1 MKEKEQIQKKN
12 EKGITL
18 IALVVTIIVI
28 LVLAGISIVMLT
40 GENGII
46 TNAIT
51 ANRATRGGEVKE
63 RVALEVSN
71 NKILEYT
78 NRTQK
83 TRAEVIEE
91 LAEEGKLTAEEVAL
105 LTDEE
110 NPTDVI
116 TIGGITINF
125 GLLPGTSALTIGS
138 VYTDDM
144 IGQSITYSAN
154 GCSEWIVLGPELD
167 SSGNRTGNVLITSKD
182 PIEDGF
188 TLNETAKAWLY
199 YDKKSGETGYDETDD
214 NGNPLSI
221 NKACSVYSGT
231 IQGKSVAAR
240 SITMQDINYAVG
252 FTEPTD
258 FKTYTFGTESNFA
271 SQKVDFYYPSLLGAN
286 RIDSI
291 PPYFVKAGE
300 TLGTTIPSQNFKCN
314 EYWYYNDGEGYK
326 YAYENTNWEDTATTL
341 TKADN
346 MQYIIGETGEN
357 YYQVASRSVSV
368 FSDNADFLV
377 ANVDGGTVYS
387 DGRNLC
393 YANSDDADAYGS
405 SYAVPVRPVAVLPS
419 DIEVEEVSSGV
430 YDIAE

>member
-28 LVLAGISIVMLT
+28 LVLAGISIAMLT

-51 ANRATRGGEVKE
+51 ANSATRGGEVKE

-83 TRAEVIEE
+83 TKAEVIEE
-91 LAEEGKLTAEEVAL
+91 LAEEGKLTAEEVAQ
-105 LTDEE
+105 LTDTE

-125 GLLPGTSALTIGS
+125 GLLPSSSALTIGS

-154 GCSEWIVLGPELD
+154 GCSEWIVIGPELD

-182 PIEDGF
+182 PIENGF
-188 TLNETAKAWLY
+188 TLNATAKAWLY
-199 YDKKSGETGYDETDD
+199 YDKKSGETGYDETDEED
-214 NGNPLSI
+214 HPLSL

-231 IQGKSVAAR
+231 I
-240 SITMQDINYAVG
+240 
-252 FTEPTD
+252 
-258 FKTYTFGTESNFA
+258 
-271 SQKVDFYYPSLLGAN
+271 
-286 RIDSI
+286 
-291 PPYFVKAGE
+291 
-300 TLGTTIPSQNFKCN
+300 
-314 EYWYYNDGEGYK
+314 
-326 YAYENTNWEDTATTL
+326 
-341 TKADN
+341 
-346 MQYIIGETGEN
+346 
-357 YYQVASRSVSV
+357 
-368 FSDNADFLV
+368 
-377 ANVDGGTVYS
+377 
-387 DGRNLC
+387 
-393 YANSDDADAYGS
+393 
-405 SYAVPVRPVAVLPS
+405 
-419 DIEVEEVSSGV
+419 
-430 YDIAE
+430 

>member
-1 MKEKEQIQKKN
+1 MKGKLFEKN

-28 LVLAGISIVMLT
+28 LVLAGISIAMLT

-51 ANRATRGGEVKE
+51 ANRASRGGEVKE
-63 RVALEVSN
+63 RVRLEVSN

-78 NRTQK
+78 KGTPK
-83 TRAEVIEE
+83 TKAEVIDE
-91 LAEEGKLTAEEVAL
+91 LFQEGKLTAEEVAQ
-105 LTDEE
+105 LTDEN

-125 GLLPGTSALTIGS
+125 GLLSSPSTALTIGS

-154 GCSEWIVLGPELD
+154 GCTEWIVLGPELD

-199 YDKKSGETGYDETDD
+199 YDKKAGEEGYNELDD
-214 NGNPLSI
+214 SDNPLSI
-221 NKACSVYSGT
+221 HKACSLYSGT
-231 IQGKSVAAR
+231 IQGKTINAR
-240 SITMQDINYAVG
+240 SITLQDINYAVG

-258 FKTYTFGTESNFA
+258 FKTYTFGTESDFEN
-271 SQKVDFYYPSLLGAN
+271 QKVDYYYPSLLGAN
-286 RIDSI
+286 RTDSI
-291 PPYFVKAGE
+291 PKYFVKAGE
-300 TLGTTIPSQNFKCN
+300 TLESTIPSQNLKAN
-314 EYWYYNDGEGYK
+314 RYYYYNDGEGYK
-326 YAYENTNWEDTATTL
+326 YAYENTNGEDVAATL
-341 TKADN
+341 TKEEN
-346 MQYIIGETGEN
+346 MQYVIGETGESF
-357 YYQVASRSVSV
+357 YYVASRSVVVTSEG
-368 FSDNADFLV
+368 DFFFV
-377 ANVDGGTVYS
+377 ANVYE
-387 DGRNLC
+387 GRVGSYDTILC
-393 YANSDDADAYGS
+393 FASSANTLDLGRSN
-405 SYAVPVRPVAVLPS
+405 AVPVRPVAILPS
-419 DIEVEEVSSGV
+419 DIEVEEVTSGV

>member
-1 MKEKEQIQKKN
+1 MKLNKN

-28 LVLAGISIVMLT
+28 LVLAGISIAMLT

-51 ANRATRGGEVKE
+51 ANSATRGGEVKE

-78 NRTQK
+78 NGTQK
-83 TRAEVIEE
+83 TKAEVIEE

-125 GLLPGTSALTIGS
+125 GLLPSSSALTIGS

-154 GCSEWIVLGPELD
+154 GCSEWIVIGPELD

-182 PIEDGF
+182 PIADGF
-188 TLNETAKAWLY
+188 TLNGTAKAWLY

-214 NGNPLSI
+214 NGNPFSL

-231 IQGKSVAAR
+231 IQGKTINAR
-240 SITMQDINYAVG
+240 SITLQDINYAVG

-258 FKTYTFGTESNFA
+258 FKTYTFGTENDFEN
-271 SQKVDFYYPSLLGAN
+271 QKVDYYYPSLLGAN
-286 RIDSI
+286 RTDSI
-291 PPYFVKAGE
+291 PKYFVKAGE
-300 TLGTTIPSQNFKCN
+300 TLESTIPSQNFKAKC
-314 EYWYYNDGEGYK
+314 YYYYNDGEGYK
-326 YAYENTNWEDTATTL
+326 YYYENTNREEVATTL
-341 TKADN
+341 TKIEN
-346 MQYIIGETGEN
+346 MQYVIGETGES
-357 YYQVASRSVSV
+357 YYVVASRSVYV
-368 FSDNADFLV
+368 FSGGAGFYV
-377 ANVDGGTVYS
+377 ANVNEGHVSSGDGI
-387 DGRNLC
+387 LC
-393 YANSDDADAYGS
+393 ASYADHADDRGGS
-405 SYAVPVRPVAVLPS
+405 NAVPVRPVAVLPS